1 MYSVIT
7 IKNKFMK
14 TKHIILALLLT
25 SGSVSAQS
33 GTPVGGKTAHMYYYK
48 NSLYNHLQTSNNQAN
63 ASTNVGNWIA
73 RFSAAA
79 PIPNTVSLGSMFG
92 FFTQWVTPSQANQFH
107 SELTTTLIAKWTPS
121 WTGAQNIHHV
131 GFVPDNFDGYN
142 FNPSA
147 ITNMGASYETRLL
160 AMIDAW
166 EINAPHPNRKYVV
179 YAGWPQMNNGFGGSG
194 GNPATITPTQLVNW
208 RNLGL
213 GAYQA
218 WMELLVAKLKTARPN
233 LDIRLHNI
241 NKALLMTHANTLV
254 GNIPLTTL
262 FEDLAPHG
270 RSTWY
275 CLAAIAE
282 YIELF
287 NEKPVSTFTFNP
299 TWNVDP
305 IVINN
310 YQQIVDYMWTV
321 LKGNTVTSIDK
332 LEDKNTLTIFPNPA
346 QSQIYIAAKDADFEI
361 EITTLLGQTILKD
374 KNKTEIDVSQLAK
387 GTYLLHY
394 KGKDS
399 VTKKIYILD

>member
-1 MYSVIT
+1 
-7 IKNKFMK
+7 MK
-14 TKHIILALLLT
+14 TKVFIIGHLLAALSLF
-25 SGSVSAQS
+25 GQN

-48 NSLYNHLQTSNNQAN
+48 NSLYNHLQTGSNQGN
-63 ASTNVGNWIA
+63 ASTAVGNWIA

-92 FFTQWVTPSQANQFH
+92 FFTQWVTPAQANQFH

-121 WTGAQNIHHV
+121 WNGAQNINHV

-142 FNPSA
+142 FDPSVN
-147 ITNMGASYETRLL
+147 TNMGMAYETRLL
-160 AMIDAW
+160 NMIDAW
-166 EINAPHPNRKYVV
+166 EANAPNSNRKYVV

-194 GNPATITPTQLVNW
+194 GNPATITPAQLANW
-208 RNLGL
+208 RNFGL
-213 GAYQA
+213 GSYQT

-241 NKALLMTHANTLV
+241 SKAVLMTHANTNV

-287 NEKPVSTFTFNP
+287 NEKPSATFTFNP

-305 IVINN
+305 VVTNN

-321 LKGNTVTSIDK
+321 LKGNTVTSIN
-332 LEDKNTLTIFPNPA
+332 KNTDDSQFSVFPNPA
-346 QSQIYIAAKDADFEI
+346 QNQLYVLTNESDFEI
-361 EITTLLGQTILKD
+361 EITNLLGQSVLKI
-374 KNKTEIDVSQLAK
+374 KNNPQLDVSQLTK
-387 GTYLLHY
+387 GSYLLNY
-394 KGKDS
+394 KGKKTI
-399 VTKKIYILD
+399 TKKIFITE

>member
-1 MYSVIT
+1 
-7 IKNKFMK
+7 MK
-14 TKHIILALLLT
+14 TKQIIIGILLL
-25 SGSVSAQS
+25 SKSMLAQN

-48 NSLYNHLQTSNNQAN
+48 NSLYNHLQTNNNQAN
-63 ASTNVGNWIA
+63 PSTNVGNWIA

-79 PIPNTVSLGSMFG
+79 PLSNTVSLGSMFG

-121 WTGAQNIHHV
+121 WTGAQNINHV

-142 FNPSA
+142 FNPSVN
-147 ITNMGASYETRLL
+147 TNMGMAYETRLL
-160 AMIDAW
+160 TMIDAW
-166 EINAPHPNRKYVV
+166 ETNAPNPNRKYVV

-194 GNPATITPTQLVNW
+194 GNPATITPAQLINW

-213 GAYQA
+213 GSYQA

-241 NKALLMTHANTLV
+241 NKALLMTHANTAV
-254 GNIPLTTL
+254 GTIPLTTL

-287 NEKPVSTFTFNP
+287 NEKPSSTFTFNP
-299 TWNVDP
+299 VWNVDST
-305 IVINN
+305 VINN

-321 LKGNTVTSIDK
+321 LRGNTITSINEMNDEK
-332 LEDKNTLTIFPNPA
+332 KISIFPNPVTDKLFIGA
-346 QSQIYIAAKDADFEI
+346 LDNDFEI
-361 EITTLLGQTILKD
+361 EITNLLGQTLITDRNTKVM
-374 KNKTEIDVSQLAK
+374 DVSELKA
-387 GTYLLHY
+387 GTYVVHY
-394 KGKDS
+394 KGKF
-399 VTKKIYILD
+399 VHTKKIVVTD